1 MTMPTTMMPTTTM
14 QDAHDEAVSEGAPR
28 LLDKPRRRSFT
39 AEYKLRIRGD
49 LRATGRPLPGSPE
62 HPHAWLRCGAAPSR
76 SSTASGRGRGRSPSP
91 PSHELARSRSP
102 RASVLLLKFV
112 G

>member
-39 AEYKLRIRGD
+39 AEYKLRILAEDDACAGD
-49 LRATGRPLPGSPE
+49 GDKGALCAGRASTRAISSS
-62 HPHAWLRCGAAPSR
+62 GAGLGTQR
-76 SSTASGRGRGRSPSP
+76 RQRASGVSDARRRTPMPS
-91 PSHELARSRSP
+91 SRW
-102 RASVLLLKFV
+102 RRR
-112 G
+112 